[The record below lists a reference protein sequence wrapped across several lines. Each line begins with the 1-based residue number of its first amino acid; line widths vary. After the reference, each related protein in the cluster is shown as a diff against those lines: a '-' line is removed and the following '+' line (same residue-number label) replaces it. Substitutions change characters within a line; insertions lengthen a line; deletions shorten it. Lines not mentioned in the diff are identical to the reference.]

1 MAFPERFIEEVKAR
15 ADIVDVISSYFPLI
29 RSGSSYKALC
39 PFHREKTPSFFV
51 SPHKQIYHC
60 FGCGKGGNV
69 FSFIMEY
76 EKVSFPEAV
85 KILARR
91 YNVPIP
97 EESNKEGV
105 RGSSVRSLWA
115 VNSLAAKFYHRLLFT
130 KQGKF
135 ALDYLFSRGLSL
147 ETIKK
152 FYLGYAP
159 VGIRDLLNFALSKGA
174 NEELLV
180 SSGLVIKSDRSG
192 YYDRFRN
199 RIVFPVFDLQARVVG
214 FGARQLDPQDQ
225 PKYLNSPDTPVF
237 KKSRLLYGMNL
248 ARKVSEQGII
258 VVEGYMDLIAL
269 HQAGIENVVA
279 TLGTSLTE
287 DHLRL
292 LQRFTREVFFLFDAD
307 SAGVKAALRAVKL
320 SLPMEISTKVL
331 SLPNGLDPDE
341 FIKTYGPQGI
351 SDLISN
357 SCDGAEFLFGHVISK
372 YDLDDPKQ
380 KSLALNEL
388 FDLLISVQNSII
400 QFGYFTLLSRKL
412 KVPETIIFRE
422 FAKVRSRL
430 GKRGKERESAFIDDV
445 DQIKGPA
452 VELLKIA
459 LCYSDFKDLIKEV
472 LLPTDFEDGD
482 LAVIWE
488 AVRDGSDLESILLKI
503 QNGEIEVKETVQS
516 WLNSLAFFEPA
527 DVEDLLV
534 SAMKSLKDRRRRKKI
549 EFLRQAIRERENQGL
564 DCSDLLSD
572 LNEMLRN

>member
-1 MAFPERFIEEVKAR
+1 
-15 ADIVDVISSYFPLI
+15 
-29 RSGSSYKALC
+29 
-39 PFHREKTPSFFV
+39 
-51 SPHKQIYHC
+51 
-60 FGCGKGGNV
+60 
-69 FSFIMEY
+69 MEY

-91 YNVPIP
+91 YNIPIP
-97 EESNKEGV
+97 EESDGGGTKGP
-105 RGSSVRSLWA
+105 SVRSLWA

-130 KQGKF
+130 KQGKS

-159 VGIRDLLNFALSKGA
+159 AGIRDFLNFALSKGA
-174 NEELLV
+174 NEDLLL
-180 SSGLVIKSDRSG
+180 SSGLVVKSERSG
-192 YYDRFRN
+192 CYDRFRN
-199 RIVFPVFDLQARVVG
+199 RVVFPVFDLQARVVG
-214 FGARQLDPQDQ
+214 FGARVLDSQDQ

-248 ARKVSEQGII
+248 ARKVAEQGII

-307 SAGVKAALRAVKL
+307 SAGVRAAMRAVKL
-320 SLPMEISTKVL
+320 SLPMDISVKVL
-331 SLPNGLDPDE
+331 SLPSDLDPDE
-341 FIKTYGPQGI
+341 FVKIRGSQGI
-351 SDLISN
+351 FDLISR
-357 SCDGAEFLFGHVISK
+357 SCDGVEFLFEQVISK
-372 YDLDDPKQ
+372 YDLDNPKQ
-380 KSLALNEL
+380 KSLVLNEL
-388 FDLLISVQNSII
+388 FDLLIGVQNSII
-400 QFGYFTLLSRKL
+400 QSGYFTLLSRKL
-412 KVPETIIFRE
+412 RVPEAVIFRE
-422 FAKVRSRL
+422 FARVRSRTA
-430 GKRGKERESAFIDDV
+430 RKETSLEGFFV
-445 DQIKGPA
+445 DRVAQIKGPA

-459 LCYSDFKDLIKEV
+459 LCYPDFKDVIKEV

-488 AVRDGSDLESILLKI
+488 AVQDGSDLESLLLKI
-503 QNGEIEVKETVQS
+503 QSGQIEVKETVQS

-527 DVEDLLV
+527 DMEDLLV
-534 SAMKSLKDRRRRKKI
+534 SAMKSLRDRRRRKKI
-549 EFLRQAIRERENQGL
+549 EFLRRAIKERESQGL

-572 LNEMLRN
+572 LNEMLRS